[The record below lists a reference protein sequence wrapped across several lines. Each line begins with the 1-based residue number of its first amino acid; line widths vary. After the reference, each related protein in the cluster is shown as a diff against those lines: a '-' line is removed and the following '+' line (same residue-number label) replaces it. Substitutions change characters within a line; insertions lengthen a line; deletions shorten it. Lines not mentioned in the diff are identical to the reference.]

1 MKTIR
6 ISTLVALIVLCSL
19 ATLAQSKDPKIIIQG
34 VSGSGL
40 RAFSQC
46 PPEGCTQVGVNFGF
60 TVNHNGSPPL
70 FFNNASGLNWIS
82 LTLTESGVAAANVS
96 CAQTLFLS
104 CTVTGQEDGSVKIV
118 MSGIR
123 GPNPR
128 QGILAGANFS
138 IEFACVSGSCWPRG
152 LSFSAQAGTG
162 ERSDFR
168 P

>member
-6 ISTLVALIVLCSL
+6 ISTLVALVVLCSL

-46 PPEGCTQVGVNFGF
+46 PPAGCTQVGVNFDF

-96 CAQTLFLS
+96 CAQTFYLS

-123 GPNPR
+123 GFNPR
-128 QGILAGANFS
+128 QGIPAGANFS

-162 ERSDFR
+162 D
-168 P
+168 

>member
-6 ISTLVALIVLCSL
+6 TFTQVALFVLCSL

-46 PPEGCTQVGVNFGF
+46 PPEGCTQVGVTFGF
-60 TVNHNGSPPL
+60 TVNHNGNPPL

-82 LTLTESGVAAANVS
+82 LTLTESGVAAADVS

-104 CTVTGQEDGSVKIV
+104 CTVTAQEDGSAKIV

-123 GPNPR
+123 GPNLR
-128 QGILAGANFS
+128 KGILAGADFP
-138 IEFACVSGSCWPRG
+138 IGFGCVKGSCWPRG
-152 LSFSAQAGTG
+152 LSFTAQAGTG
-162 ERSDFR
+162 D
-168 P
+168 